1 MSFKLKLLVYFALL
15 ALLPI
20 AISFYGYDSLAKRS
34 ATQRADTRLASELRA
49 AMSAYAA
56 RLDEAAAGARRL
68 ALSQTLQEALV
79 AHNRDRLA
87 ATLRAT
93 PHAALVAP
101 GFTVGSIARNAPSR
115 RVEVRRGAVVLGSVV
130 VSVPLDRDLVARL
143 ATPLAPGDEIVGIA
157 GGRVV
162 VGAGSG
168 KPISLTAGEAGRVLV
183 SGRAFRALAGPA
195 LPATGGQR
203 LAVLT
208 PQHAIDRAANG
219 DDTRLLLAVLGSLAV
234 VGLVTY
240 LLGRSIVGTLRR
252 LVTATDAVAAGN
264 LETRV
269 DETGGDEFGQ
279 LARAFNRMT
288 SELEDRLVEI
298 AAERRRVHGVAA
310 GLASA
315 LAGTHDEA
323 SLLQAVVASAVQA
336 AGGTAGVVVQGEE
349 EIARVGE
356 PADGDERLSF
366 PLRTGESDH
375 GTLLVFGTVFEAEGV
390 EIAAA
395 LAAQAVTALENARL
409 HRVVEQRAV
418 VDELTGLAN
427 RRLIDATLRTALS
440 DAAHTGAPVTLVL
453 ADLDRFKSI
462 NDRHGH
468 PAGDRVL
475 TAFARVLEEVTR
487 EQDLAGRW
495 GGEEFALVLGNT
507 DLDVGATIAERARR
521 AFEETSPSLDG
532 VRLSVTASF
541 GVASHRLHGEVADL
555 VRAADAALY
564 AAKRQ
569 GRNRV
574 VLAGRD

>member
-20 AISFYGYDSLAKRS
+20 AISFYGYDSLAARS
-34 ATQRADTRLASELRA
+34 ATQRADTRLAAELRA
-49 AMSAYAA
+49 AMSAYAS

-68 ALSQTLQEALV
+68 ALSQSLQEALV
-79 AHNRDRLA
+79 ARDRDRLS

-101 GFTVGSIARNAPSR
+101 DFIVGTVERDAPSR
-115 RVEVRRGAVVLGSVV
+115 RVEVRRGTTVLGSVV
-130 VSVPLDRDLVARL
+130 VSVPLDRALVARL
-143 ATPLAPGDEIVGIA
+143 AAPLAPGDEIVEVD
-157 GGRVV
+157 GRVL
-162 VGAGSG
+162 VGTGHG
-168 KPISLTAGEAGRVLV
+168 EPISLTSGQAARVVLAGTP
-183 SGRAFRALAGPA
+183 FRALAGPA
-195 LPATGGQR
+195 LPGTGGRR
-203 LAVLT
+203 LAVVT
-208 PQHAIDRAANG
+208 PQHAIDQAANG
-219 DDTRLLLAVLGSLAV
+219 DNMRLLLAVLGSLAV

-240 LLGRSIVGTLRR
+240 LVGRSIVGTLRR
-252 LVTATDAVAAGN
+252 LVTATNAVAAGR

-269 DETGGDEFGQ
+269 DETSGDEFGQ
-279 LARAFNRMT
+279 LARAFNRMA

-336 AGGTAGVVVQGEE
+336 AGGTAGLVVQGEG

-356 PADGDERLSF
+356 PVDGDERLSF
-366 PLRTGESDH
+366 PLRTGDYDY
-375 GTLLVFGTVFEAEGV
+375 GTLIVYGTVFEAEGV

-427 RRLIDATLRTALS
+427 RRLIDATLRAALS
-440 DAAHTGAPVTLVL
+440 DAARTGAPVTLVL

-521 AFEETSPSLDG
+521 AFEETSHSLDG
-532 VRLSVTASF
+532 VRLDVTASF

-574 VLAGRD
+574 VLASSD